1 MKSTASETKL
11 PETDIYFFR
20 QRLKNKIFQS
30 TMSYFAEAASE
41 KNIKRKELASLLDKD
56 PAQITRWFSGP
67 DNWTLDTISD
77 LLLAMGAEMKYEI
90 VPLSENKQHSASS
103 NSTSEL

>member
-1 MKSTASETKL
+1 MKSTVSETKL
-11 PETDIYFFR
+11 PETEIYFFR

-41 KNIKRKELASLLDKD
+41 NSMTRKDIAFLLDKD

-77 LLLAMGAEMKYEI
+77 LLLAMGAEIKYEI
-90 VPLSENKQHSASS
+90 VPLSEYRQHAASS
-103 NSTSEL
+103 ISTSDL